1 MPGTRHLHPTQL
13 EGALGRGGQVE
24 QLLGIDSGEG
34 SAGVVRWASVCVVQ
48 GRFELRL
55 HESED
60 IGSSD
65 FADVAAFPSAD
76 PDDEF
81 GEGRV
86 VASAS
91 EVSKILEVASD
102 HGALADRWVNQG
114 VIDDEYLSVRWGG
127 E

>member
-1 MPGTRHLHPTQL
+1 VPGSRHLHPTQA
-13 EGALGRGGQVE
+13 EGALRRGGQVE
-24 QLLGIDSGEG
+24 QLLGIDPGDG

-55 HESED
+55 HAAED

-91 EVSKILEVASD
+91 EASKILEVASAY
-102 HGALADRWVNQG
+102 GALADQWVNQG
-114 VIDDEYLSVRWGG
+114 VIDDEYLTARWGG
-127 E
+127 A